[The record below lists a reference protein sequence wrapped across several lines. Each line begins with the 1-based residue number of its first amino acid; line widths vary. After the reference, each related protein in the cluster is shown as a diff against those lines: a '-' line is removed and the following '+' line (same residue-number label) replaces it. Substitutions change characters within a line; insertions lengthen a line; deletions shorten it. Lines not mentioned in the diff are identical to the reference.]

1 MYTFLIVIYVLVC
14 FFMVIIVLLQQ
25 GKGSGMGATF
35 GGGGQTLFGSRGQTT
50 PLQKMTTIMAFLFM
64 ALSVLLATMS
74 GGDESALYQPPSDKP
89 VGLQPAEGSGM
100 GGDQPAEAGGA
111 AAGQPAADA
120 PTAPDAKPADDAKP
134 AGDSKPAADKQVAD
148 KPADPSANP

>member
-1 MYTFLIVIYVLVC
+1 MYTFLIVVYVLVC

-74 GGDESALYQPPSDKP
+74 GGDESALYQPPADKP

-100 GGDQPAEAGGA
+100 GGDGAEAPPAEASDD
-111 AAGQPAADA
+111 AAGTPAAQPAAA
-120 PTAPDAKPADDAKP
+120 DAKPADATPAKAGATGAEP
-134 AGDSKPAADKQVAD
+134 AKD
-148 KPADPSANP
+148 KPDASDNP

>member
-50 PLQKMTTIMAFLFM
+50 PLQKMTTVMAFLFM

-74 GGDESALYQPPSDKP
+74 GGDESALYQPPADKP

-100 GGDQPAEAGGA
+100 GGDDQPAEAGDA
-111 AAGQPAADA
+111 AAGKPAADK
-120 PTAPDAKPADDAKP
+120 PTAPDAAPAGDAKP
-134 AGDSKPAADKQVAD
+134 KEAAAAGAEPAED